1 MNILDL
7 LFDKNTDEF
16 YIVANEFEVM
26 TENGNFINLEKLDK
40 NLLNLGSIDT
50 KPKMASLFKI

>member
-1 MNILDL
+1 MELLDL
-7 LFDKNTDEF
+7 LFNKNTDEF
-16 YIVANEFEVM
+16 YIVVNKFEVM

>member
-26 TENGNFINLEKLDK
+26 TENGNFISLNKLDK

-50 KPKMASLFKI
+50 KPKMANLFKI

>member
-1 MNILDL
+1 MELLDL
-7 LFDKNTDEF
+7 LFNKDTDEF
-16 YIVANEFEVM
+16 YIVVNEFEVM
-26 TENGNFINLEKLDK
+26 TENGNFISLNKLDK

>member
-1 MNILDL
+1 MELLDL
-7 LFDKNTDEF
+7 LFNKNTDEF
-16 YIVANEFEVM
+16 YIVVNKFEVM
-26 TENGNFINLEKLDK
+26 AENGNFINLEKLDK